1 MPVSQTIII
10 GAGLAG
16 LAAALR
22 LSANGHRVTVLEAA
36 PAAGG
41 RCRSFHDPTLDR
53 VIDNGNHLMMTAN
66 EAVFDYLT
74 EVGALD
80 RVRIGTPAAY
90 PFIDTVTGQR
100 WTVRPNAGPVPW
112 WVLMRS
118 RSVPG
123 ARLRDWLAGRRL
135 LRARPDDTVA
145 DCIPDATWLWRR
157 FWEPLSVAALNTAMH
172 EASAQLLAATCRLT
186 FARGERWSRP
196 VTVRDSLAATLID
209 PAIDRL
215 RSRGVEI
222 SFGER
227 VRQLHRDPTGAV
239 TALETSRRSRAIGP
253 DHGVIVAVP
262 SWNLPDLLPDVPVP
276 EGSRM
281 ILNLHFSVPGHAGHM
296 PPLTGLTG
304 GIAQWLF
311 CREGLASVTV
321 SAADRFAETPAQALA
336 TRIWPEVATA
346 LGDRS
351 LPLPEYRVV
360 KERRATFAET
370 PANEARRPGPECQ
383 VPNVFLAGDWTVRG
397 LPATIEGAIRSGRL
411 AADQVIDRAM

>member
-1 MPVSQTIII
+1 MGTAQTIVI

-22 LSANGHRVTVLEAA
+22 LTARGHRVTLLEAA

-41 RCRSFHDPTLDR
+41 RCRSFHDPALDR

-66 EAVFDYLT
+66 EAVFDYLA
-74 EVGALD
+74 EIDALD
-80 RVRIGTPAAY
+80 RIRIGEPAAY
-90 PFIDTVTGQR
+90 PFIDTVTGAR
-100 WTVRPNAGPVPW
+100 WTVRPNAGRAPW
-112 WVLMRS
+112 WILRQS

-123 ARLRDWLAGRRL
+123 ARLRDWLAGVRL
-135 LRARPDDTVA
+135 LGAGPEATVA
-145 DCIPDATWLWRR
+145 DCIPGDTWLWRR
-157 FWEPLSVAALNTAMH
+157 FWEPLSVAALNTAAD

-196 VTVRDSLAATLID
+196 VTVRDSLADTLID
-209 PAIDRL
+209 PAIECL
-215 RSRGVEI
+215 RGRAVEI

-227 VRQLHRDPTGAV
+227 VRAVQRTATGAV
-239 TALETSRRSRAIGP
+239 SAIETSRQTRAVGP
-253 DHGVIVAVP
+253 DDRVIMALP
-262 SWNLPDLLPDVPVP
+262 SWNLPDLLPDMPVP

-281 ILNLHFSVPGHAGHM
+281 ILNLHFDATGHTTRL

-311 CREGLASVTV
+311 CRDGLASVTV
-321 SAADRFAETPAQALA
+321 SAADRFADDAAEVLA
-336 TRIWPEVATA
+336 RQVWPEVAMA

-351 LPLPEYRVV
+351 LPLPAYRVV

-370 PANEARRPGPECQ
+370 PANEALRHGPDCT
-383 VPNVFLAGDWTVRG
+383 VPNVLLAGDWTVRG

-411 AADQVIDRAM
+411 AADRVA

>member
-1 MPVSQTIII
+1 MSGPQTIIV

-22 LSANGHRVTVLEAA
+22 LSARGRRVTLLEAA

-41 RCRSFHDPTLDR
+41 RCRSFHDPALGR

-66 EAVFDYLT
+66 EAVFDYLA

-80 RVRIGTPAAY
+80 RVTIGEPAAY
-90 PFIDTVTGQR
+90 PFIDTVTGAR
-100 WTVRPNAGPVPW
+100 WTVRPNAGRVPW
-112 WVLMRS
+112 WVLRRS

-123 ARLRDWLAGRRL
+123 ARLRDWLAGLRL
-135 LRARPDDTVA
+135 LLAGPDATVA
-145 DCIPDATWLWRR
+145 DCIPGDTWLWRR
-157 FWEPLSVAALNTAMH
+157 FWEPLSVAALNTAAD

-196 VTVRDSLAATLID
+196 VTVRDSLADTLID
-209 PAIDRL
+209 PAIECL
-215 RSRGVEI
+215 RDRGVEI

-227 VRQLHRDPTGAV
+227 VRSMQRTPTGGAV
-239 TALETSRRSRAIGP
+239 SAIETSRRTLAVGP
-253 DHGVIVAVP
+253 DDRVILAVP

-281 ILNLHFSVPGHAGHM
+281 ILNLHFDATGHTAQM

-304 GIAQWLF
+304 GVAQWLF
-311 CREGLASVTV
+311 CRDGLASVTV
-321 SAADRFAETPAQALA
+321 SAADRFADDTAEALA
-336 TRIWPEVATA
+336 RRIWPEVAIA
-346 LGDRS
+346 LGDRTM
-351 LPLPEYRVV
+351 PLPAFRVV

-370 PANEARRPGPECQ
+370 PANEPRRPGPDCT
-383 VPNVFLAGDWTVRG
+383 VPNVLLAGDWSVRG
-397 LPATIEGAIRSGRL
+397 LPATIEGAIRSGRM
-411 AADQVIDRAM
+411 AADRIT